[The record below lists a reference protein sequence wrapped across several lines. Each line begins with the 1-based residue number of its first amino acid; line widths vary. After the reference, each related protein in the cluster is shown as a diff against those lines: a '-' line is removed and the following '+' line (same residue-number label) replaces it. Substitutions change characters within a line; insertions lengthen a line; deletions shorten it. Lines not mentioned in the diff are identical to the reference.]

1 MRTQMPTS
9 RVSAVCPLP
18 ADDFTLALSCPI
30 KDLPRVQNDAALGN
44 SPLWFGEWGLP
55 TQFAATDDFLFKWA
69 DAQKLAY
76 SQGAGWIVSDFLE
89 ILKTWRKPLF
99 P

>member
-1 MRTQMPTS
+1 M
-9 RVSAVCPLP
+9 
-18 ADDFTLALSCPI
+18 
-30 KDLPRVQNDAALGN
+30 QNDAALGN

-76 SQGAGWIVSDFLE
+76 GQGAGWIVSDFLE
-89 ILKTWRKPLF
+89 LLETWRKPLF